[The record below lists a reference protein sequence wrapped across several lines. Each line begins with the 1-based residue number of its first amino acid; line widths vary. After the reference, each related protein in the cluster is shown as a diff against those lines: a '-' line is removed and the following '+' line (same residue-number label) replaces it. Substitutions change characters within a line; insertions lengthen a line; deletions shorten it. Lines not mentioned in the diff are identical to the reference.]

1 MTCETFIDTASEYID
16 GTLDEAVRAEAEAH
30 LDGCEDCRALLADL
44 RKVQR
49 AAGSLEPVVPPADA
63 WARVLERLQ
72 ADPAFATTSASSR
85 RAPRSAGVGYRS
97 MAWLAMAALLVLAVG
112 GALVYMVRQPAPPAS
127 TSTAGTQD
135 AGSATA
141 TVNADPNDLVQS
153 VEIELQAAASHY
165 EKAITSLELVAN
177 ASDSPLDPDVTATL
191 RANLQVIDAAIA
203 DSRTALR
210 AQPDSQFAQESLF
223 DAFRRKVSLLQDTI
237 ALMNEMRKGNP
248 EGAARVVEGLN
259 KS

>member
-16 GTLDEAVRAEAEAH
+16 GTLDEATRAETEAH

-49 AAGSLEPVVPPADA
+49 AAASLEQMVPPANA
-63 WARVLERLQ
+63 WSRVLERLQ
-72 ADPAFATTSASSR
+72 ADPAFAMTSAASQR
-85 RAPRSAGVGYRS
+85 TPRPVAVGYRS
-97 MAWLAMAALLVLAVG
+97 MAWLAMAAMLVLAVG
-112 GALVYMVRQPAPPAS
+112 GALVYMVRQPAAPATGVQGQVS
-127 TSTAGTQD
+127 PAG
-135 AGSATA
+135 AGNAT
-141 TVNADPNDLVQS
+141 PGDLVQS
-153 VEIELQAAASHY
+153 VEMELQAAASHY
-165 EKAITSLELVAN
+165 EKAIASLEQVAN
-177 ASDSPLDPDVTATL
+177 ASDSPLDPEVMATL
-191 RANLQVIDAAIA
+191 RGNLQVIDAAIA
-203 DSRTALR
+203 ESRTALR
-210 AQPDSQFAQESLF
+210 AEPDSQFAQESLF